1 MNKAVLIAA
10 GAAAGFALVALVK
23 NPGGVGQ
30 GIGAGAVDLVD
41 GVVSGGVFA
50 IGDKM
55 GLPDPRQLT
64 TVEKGRAQLAAGDY
78 WNASFNLPAGEFIK
92 GSWNRLFN

>member
-1 MNKAVLIAA
+1 MKPAYLIAA

-55 GLPDPRQLT
+55 GLPDTRQLT
-64 TVEKGRAQLAAGDY
+64 TLEKGRAQLASGDY
-78 WNASFNLPAGEFIK
+78 WNASFNLPAGEFIS
-92 GSWNRLFN
+92 GSLSRLFS

>member
-1 MNKAVLIAA
+1 MNKAVLIGA

-23 NPGGVGQ
+23 NPSGAGRA
-30 GIGAGAVDLVD
+30 IGAGAVDLVD

-55 GLPDPRQLT
+55 GLPDTRQLT
-64 TVEKGRAQLAAGDY
+64 TIEKGRAQLAAGDY
-78 WNASFNLPAGEFIK
+78 WGASFNLPAGEFIS
-92 GSWNRLFN
+92 GSWNRLFS